1 MPWVLNFKGVEIFI
15 KEKMTLGY
23 VFSENVNS
31 LHSNV
36 YIGNGMLRKPH
47 VSGVVW
53 NSKCWGHGHVGMWGS
68 LYNDVGTSEA
78 VVFRFCSSRG
88 LQVCFKDK
96 ETQSLVIMTAYCRVL
111 LFLGIDQG
119 KQACW
124 SAWTISSPIFFWK
137 IVAIWTYRMCLRPR
151 KKNVLWL
158 QVDQTFPLIQRC
170 LSWKWTLSV
179 ATWGREQISSN

>member
-1 MPWVLNFKGVEIFI
+1 
-15 KEKMTLGY
+15 
-23 VFSENVNS
+23 
-31 LHSNV
+31 
-36 YIGNGMLRKPH
+36 MLRTWPC
-47 VSGVVW
+47 G
-53 NSKCWGHGHVGMWGS
+53 
-68 LYNDVGTSEA
+68 DVGVPLSWCRNSEA
-78 VVFRFCSSRG
+78 VLFRFCSSRG

-96 ETQSLVIMTAYCRVL
+96 ETQSLVIMAAYCRVL

-119 KQACW
+119 KRACW

-137 IVAIWTYRMCLRPR
+137 IVAIWTLQSVSEAR

-158 QVDQTFPLIQRC
+158 QVDQTFLLIQRC